1 MFFCSSLYRSNPQNG
16 GRRPPRSAKRDVF
29 RVIFTGNSII
39 LFSFFFDFFV
49 FTTNAIKVTFFCV
62 CLWKIQNNYR
72 FCFGIC
78 GIYAIFEFF
87 GFCKSVL
94 FWENEKVY
102 FFDVFFLGG
111 LPEIRILRNCGNLK
125 FGIGNLEL
133 GIGNL
138 QQK

>member
-1 MFFCSSLYRSNPQNG
+1 MV
-16 GRRPPRSAKRDVF
+16 D
-29 RVIFTGNSII
+29 FTDNSII
-39 LFSFFFDFFV
+39 LFSFFLDFIV
-49 FTTNAIKVTFFCV
+49 FTTNANKVILYCV

-102 FFDVFFLGG
+102 FFDVFFWKDFRKSEFSKIAGIWIYNEHDSIVLWFFVLFLCIDQIPDGARSATRFFLAI
-111 LPEIRILRNCGNLK
+111 LPVIP
-125 FGIGNLEL
+125 
-133 GIGNL
+133 
-138 QQK
+138 